1 MRQRTDACLSRKVSV
16 PGCLVF
22 SRGQETA
29 RPLWSCSVCNPGRV
43 NDMMPTIY
51 FWPPLRDFHSFENL
65 VLKVKRTR
73 VQDGCTV
80 SFGATVMGGAVI

>member
-1 MRQRTDACLSRKVSV
+1 
-16 PGCLVF
+16 
-22 SRGQETA
+22 
-29 RPLWSCSVCNPGRV
+29 
-43 NDMMPTIY
+43 MMPTIY